1 MVKVNAFVPCR
12 LLSPGAC
19 SGLLTQEEGVI
30 PRLSGPPGL
39 VPGTKKRSMEG
50 QLS

>member
-19 SGLLTQEEGVI
+19 SGLLTQEGVI
-30 PRLSGPPGL
+30 RRLSGPPGL